1 MGHQLLKSSLA
12 LAVSLASTVVIAE
25 EATVDNSAKNLD
37 SVIVLDTFIVTGQ
50 KLERSLQDTKESVV
64 VLTNEEFEARNL
76 TALSDVIEQTPGIS
90 GDQFGFRI
98 RGVRSS
104 DGAIQPNR
112 GDLASVVVDG
122 VTTSGW
128 VKSGAVGQL
137 WDVSQV
143 EVLRGPQSTN
153 LGRNALAGAI
163 IVNSNDPVYDNE
175 GKVRV
180 GFGTYG
186 QREYKGVA
194 NINLLDGVSALRLSA
209 EQSQSDG
216 FIDNITRNEKD
227 YGGSENSVYRLKW
240 LVEPSDKLRMVLS
253 YQHLENEYGD
263 SRVLLG
269 EFDQDDRKS
278 TNDADASF
286 KTQADLA
293 SLNLDLKINDSWALK
308 SISAYQDGK
317 RDRLSDTDSSPL
329 AYGNGGG
336 TVIQDNEDTNWSQE
350 LRLNFNSDTVRG
362 STGLYYTSIEAKNN
376 QIANNDLNLVTQFD
390 NFASAQNIN
399 FPLGQFLTNPIDL
412 TQFGGSGTLPALYP
426 TFYGTEQT
434 SFTNVDT
441 TSWAVFSEWEI
452 DFSDKWTAS
461 FGARYD
467 NEEKD
472 YSTGSSS
479 SSPSTLPAP
488 LGAPLGNADL
498 GLGPITLDYIIG
510 VANAQLNS
518 FSQEV
523 PDTSKSKS
531 FSNIL
536 PHAGITYRWNE
547 NLSTSFFVKKSYRS
561 GGSELTLL
569 NGINDFEE
577 EELWNYEFALRSEL
591 FEGRGALNANL
602 YYSDWKDQQ
611 VAIQEP
617 GTTSAA
623 FTITENSGESELYGV
638 ELSFD
643 YILTETLDIYAGTAL
658 SKTEY
663 KEFKSADGSE
673 DYSGNEFTFAPQNT
687 AMTGLKYQSFNGL
700 FLNTSMN
707 YQGESYSD
715 VANEKKLSARTLV
728 NINGG
733 YEVQDLKL
741 EVYVKNVFDRT
752 YETHNDLQ
760 AANGTPL
767 ARLGDPRV
775 IGARAT
781 YNF

>member
-1 MGHQLLKSSLA
+1 MGNQFLKSSLA
-12 LAVSLASTVVIAE
+12 IAISAASAVVSAE
-25 EATVDNSAKNLD
+25 ITADD
-37 SVIVLDTFIVTGQ
+37 SKSLDTVIVTGQ
-50 KLERSLQDTKESVV
+50 KLERSLQDTKDSVV
-64 VLTNEEFEARNL
+64 VLTNEDLETRNL
-76 TALSDVIEQTPGIS
+76 TQLNDVIQQTPGIS

-112 GDLASVVVDG
+112 GDLASVVIDG

-163 IVNSNDPVYDNE
+163 IVNTNDPVYANE
-175 GKVRV
+175 GKIRL
-180 GFGTYG
+180 GFGNYG
-186 QREYKGVA
+186 QQEYKGVA
-194 NINLLDGVSALRLSA
+194 NINLIDGVSALRLSA
-209 EQSQSDG
+209 EQSQTDG
-216 FIDNITRNEKD
+216 YIDNITRDEKD

-240 LVEPSDKLRMVLS
+240 LLQPSDDLKMVLS

-263 SRVLLG
+263 SRILLG
-269 EFDQDDRKS
+269 EFDNDDRKS
-278 TNDADASF
+278 TNDADAVF
-286 KTQADLA
+286 KTKADLA
-293 SLNLDLKINDSWALK
+293 SFNLDLKINDNWALK
-308 SISAYQDGK
+308 SISAYQDGD
-317 RDRLSDTDSSPL
+317 RDRLSDTDLSEL

-336 TVIQDNEDTNWSQE
+336 TVIQENEDTNWSQE
-350 LRLNFNSDTVRG
+350 LRLNFSSDSVRG
-362 STGLYYTSIEAKNN
+362 SSGVYYTSIEAKNS
-376 QIANNDLNLVTQFD
+376 QIANNDINLVTQFD
-390 NFASAQNIN
+390 AFASSQNIN

-412 TQFGGSGTLPALYP
+412 TQFGGAGTMPAIYP
-426 TFYGTEQT
+426 EFYGTEQT
-434 SFTNVDT
+434 GFTNVDT
-441 TSWAVFSEWEI
+441 KSWAVFSEWEV
-452 DFSDKWTAS
+452 DFAEKWTAS

-467 NEEKD
+467 NEEKE

-479 SSPSTLPAP
+479 SSRSALPDP
-488 LGAPLGNADL
+488 LGAPLGTADL

-510 VANAQLNS
+510 IANAQLAS
-518 FSQEV
+518 FTTNV
-523 PDTSKSKS
+523 PETDKTKS
-531 FSNIL
+531 FNNIL

-547 NLSTSFFVKKSYRS
+547 DVMTSFFAKKSYRS

-569 NGINDFEE
+569 KGVNDFDQ

-591 FEGRGALNANL
+591 MEGRGLLNANL

-617 GTTSAA
+617 GTTSSA
-623 FTITENSGESELYGV
+623 FTITENSGKSELYGAEV
-638 ELSFD
+638 SFD
-643 YILTETLDIYAGTAL
+643 YILTDTLDVYVAGAI

-663 KEFKSADGSE
+663 KDFKSADGTE
-673 DYSGNEFTFAPQNT
+673 DYSGNEFTFAPEQT
-687 AMTGLKYQSFNGL
+687 AMTGLTYQSFNGF

-707 YQGESYSD
+707 SQGESYSD
-715 VANEKKLSARTLV
+715 VANKKKLAARTLV

-733 YEVQDLKL
+733 YEVQDLKF
-741 EVYVKNVFDRT
+741 EVYVKNLFDRT
-752 YETHNDLQ
+752 YEVNNNLQ
-760 AANGTPL
+760 AANGTPA

-781 YNF
+781 YSF

>member
-1 MGHQLLKSSLA
+1 MGHQLLKNSLA
-12 LAVSLASTVVIAE
+12 IAISLASTVVIAE
-25 EATVDNSAKNLD
+25 ETAANDGANK
-37 SVIVLDTFIVTGQ
+37 LDTVTVTGQ
-50 KLERSLQDTKESVV
+50 KLERSLQDTKESVI
-64 VLTNEEFEARNL
+64 VLTSEELEARNL
-76 TALSDVIEQTPGIS
+76 TQLNDVIQQTPGIS

-112 GDLASVVVDG
+112 GDLASVVIDG

-163 IVNSNDPVYDNE
+163 IVNTSDPVYANE

-186 QREYKGVA
+186 QQEYKGVA
-194 NINLLDGVSALRLSA
+194 NINLMDGISALRLSA

-216 FIDNITRNEKD
+216 FLDNITRDEKD

-240 LVEPSDKLRMVLS
+240 LLEPSDDLKMVLS

-269 EFDQDDRKS
+269 EFDNDDRKS
-278 TNDADASF
+278 TNDADAVF
-286 KTQADLA
+286 KTKADLA
-293 SLNLDLKINDSWALK
+293 SVNVDFKINNSWALK
-308 SISAYQDGK
+308 SISAYQDGE
-317 RDRLSDTDSSPL
+317 RDRLSDTDVSAL

-336 TVIQDNEDTNWSQE
+336 TVIQENEDTNWSQE

-362 STGLYYTSIEAKNN
+362 STGVYYTSIEAKNK

-390 NFASAQNIN
+390 AFASGNNLN

-412 TQFGGSGTLPALYP
+412 TQFGASGTLPALYP
-426 TFYGTEQT
+426 AFYGTAQT
-434 SFTNVDT
+434 GFTNVDT
-441 TSWAVFSEWEI
+441 TSWAVFSEWEV
-452 DFSDKWTAS
+452 DFADQWTAS

-467 NEEKD
+467 NEEKE
-472 YSTGSSS
+472 YFTGSNSSS
-479 SSPSTLPAP
+479 SSNLPEP
-488 LGAPLGNADL
+488 LGAPLGTADL

-510 VANAQLNS
+510 LANAQISS
-518 FSQEV
+518 FTNNV
-523 PDTSKSKS
+523 PDTNKSKS
-531 FSNIL
+531 FNNIL
-536 PHAGITYRWNE
+536 PHAGITYRWNDDVA
-547 NLSTSFFVKKSYRS
+547 TSFFAKKSYRS

-569 NGINDFEE
+569 QGVNDFDQ

-591 FEGRGALNANL
+591 LDGRGLLNANI

-617 GTTSAA
+617 GTTSSA
-623 FTITENSGESELYGV
+623 FTITENSGKSELYGAEV
-638 ELSFD
+638 SFD
-643 YILTETLDIYAGTAL
+643 YILTETLDVYVGGAL

-663 KEFKSADGSE
+663 KDFKSADGAE
-673 DYSGNEFTFAPQNT
+673 DYSGNEFTFAPEQT
-687 AMTGLKYQSFNGL
+687 AMTGLSYHGFNG
-700 FLNTSMN
+700 FFVNTSVN

-715 VANEKKLSARTLV
+715 VANEKKLAARTLV

-733 YEVQDLKL
+733 YEIQDLKL

-752 YETHNDLQ
+752 YETHNNLQ
-760 AANGTPL
+760 AANGTPV

>member
-1 MGHQLLKSSLA
+1 MGRQLLKRSLA
-12 LAVSLASTVVIAE
+12 LAVSLASTAAIAE
-25 EATVDNSAKNLD
+25 EATIDNSANNLD
-37 SVIVLDTFIVTGQ
+37 SAIVLDTFIVTGQ
-50 KLERSLQDTKESVV
+50 KLERTLQDTKESVV
-64 VLTNEEFEARNL
+64 VLTSEELESRNL
-76 TALSDVIEQTPGIS
+76 TALADVIEQTPGVS

-128 VKSGAVGQL
+128 IKSGAVGQL

-163 IVNSNDPVYDNE
+163 IVNSNDPVYANE
-175 GKVRV
+175 GKIRL
-180 GFGTYG
+180 GFGNYG
-186 QREYKGVA
+186 QQEYKGVA
-194 NINLLDGVSALRLSA
+194 NINLVDGISALRLSA
-209 EQSQSDG
+209 EQSQTDG
-216 FIDNITRNEKD
+216 YLNNVTRDEKD

-240 LVEPSDKLRMVLS
+240 LVEPTDDLSMVLS
-253 YQHLENEYGD
+253 YQHIENEYGD

-269 EFDQDDRKS
+269 EYDKDDRKS

-286 KTQADLA
+286 KTKADLA
-293 SLNLDLKINDSWALK
+293 SFKLDYNLSDHWALK
-308 SISAYQDGK
+308 SISAYQDGE
-317 RDRLSDTDSSPL
+317 RDRLSDTDSSAL
-329 AYGNGGG
+329 AYGSGGG

-350 LRLNFNSDTVRG
+350 LRLNFSSDNVRG
-362 STGLYYTSIEAKNN
+362 STGVYYTSIEAKNS

-390 NFASAQNIN
+390 NFASAQNID
-399 FPLGQFLTNPIDL
+399 FPLGVFLTNPIDL
-412 TQFGGSGTLPALYP
+412 AQFGGSGTLPALYP
-426 TFYGTEQT
+426 EFYGTEQT
-434 SFTNVDT
+434 GYTNVDT

-452 DFSDKWTAS
+452 DFAEKWTAS

-467 NEEKD
+467 DEKKD

-488 LGAPLGNADL
+488 LGAPLGTADL

-510 VANAQLNS
+510 VANAQLAS
-518 FSQEV
+518 FAQEV
-523 PDTSKSKS
+523 PDTDKSKN

-536 PHAGITYRWNE
+536 PHAGISYRWNDD
-547 NLSTSFFVKKSYRS
+547 LTTSFFVKKSYRS

-569 NGINDFEE
+569 SGVNDFEE
-577 EELWNYEFALRSEL
+577 EELWNYEFSMRSEL
-591 FEGRGALNANL
+591 FEGRGLLNANL

-611 VAIQEP
+611 VAVQEP

-623 FTITENSGESELYGV
+623 FTVTENSGESELYGAEV
-638 ELSFD
+638 SFD
-643 YILTETLDIYAGTAL
+643 YILTNTLDVYVAGAL

-663 KEFKSADGSE
+663 KDFKSVDGAE
-673 DYSGNEFTFAPQNT
+673 DYSGNNFTFAPEET
-687 AMTGLKYQSFNGL
+687 AMTGIKYQGFNGL

-707 YQGESYSD
+707 YEGESYSD
-715 VANEKKLSARTLV
+715 VANDNKLSARTLV

-733 YEVQDLKL
+733 YEIDDLKL

-752 YETHNDLQ
+752 YETNNNLQ
-760 AANGTPL
+760 AANGTPIV
-767 ARLGDPRV
+767 RLGAPRV
-775 IGARAT
+775 LGARAT